1 LSLGLDGATTPVGHS
16 SCHESSNKEATVS
29 DEEREQQTEET
40 AEDAEEMKDASETE
54 GETISPKIE
63 GGDMEG

>member
-1 LSLGLDGATTPVGHS
+1 M
-16 SCHESSNKEATVS
+16 S